1 MYWRRFSLGIVL
13 ASALGCSQEDADRV
27 GQICQTAADKIETA
41 SGASGKVSTG
51 WQALRATMSHT
62 AADGRVVARMLWDQS
77 LCEVEIQVQLVD
89 RGTVRLM
96 GNVTADQKRR
106 AVEIAQTTQGV
117 EKVVDELTVP

>member
-1 MYWRRFSLGIVL
+1 
-13 ASALGCSQEDADRV
+13 
-27 GQICQTAADKIETA
+27 
-41 SGASGKVSTG
+41 
-51 WQALRATMSHT
+51 MSHT